1 MRSIIQRKSQIIR
14 NPFQCQP
21 KIRHA
26 PTTFSLL
33 SVYAISEKNAS
44 PSAKPD
50 KKAAPNGTVSG
61 GVSAAGFVRTLRLS
75 GVCCCLETAS
85 AAVGIAIQSFP
96 AGGVSGTAVSQLVSA
111 APLELFQHP

>member
-1 MRSIIQRKSQIIR
+1 MILDFRCMIERISAGSLG
-14 NPFQCQP
+14 F
-21 KIRHA
+21 A
-26 PTTFSLL
+26 PELFCC
-33 SVYAISEKNAS
+33 
-44 PSAKPD
+44 
-50 KKAAPNGTVSG
+50 

-96 AGGVSGTAVSQLVSA
+96 AGGVSGTVVSQLVSA